1 MYFYNMFL
9 IMKIVYICA
18 YVCDRERETAC
29 VCNRVCFCVKQSN
42 FTLYYFYEK
51 PTLTFL
57 YLKQRNLYF
66 IEGKIYGF
74 IRQ

>member
-1 MYFYNMFL
+1 M
-9 IMKIVYICA
+9 YICA
-18 YVCDRERETAC
+18 YVCDREREC
-29 VCNRVCFCVKQSN
+29 GCNSVCFCVKHSQ

-57 YLKQRNLYF
+57 YLKQGKLYL
-66 IEGKIYGF
+66 IKGKIYGF